1 MAPQPRSA
9 QLQIRVTPRE
19 KARLKRLARAAGMDL
34 SAYVLSRALP
44 PESERLAGLLEALRR
59 QGDRRFALAEFDE
72 VLSALSAADF
82 PLAVES
88 LDVTRLDSLTQNQ
101 VAAMVE
107 QAAAQ
112 RQAPPPAWTRDVVA
126 LERPWFATD
135 LKALRLHLLRAS
147 PVVFRRRNLFVD
159 AGIGSRV

>member
-1 MAPQPRSA
+1 MASSTRSA

-19 KARLKRLARAAGMDL
+19 KARLKRLARAAGLDL

-44 PESERLAGLLEALRR
+44 PESERLADLVEALRR

-72 VLSALSAADF
+72 VLSGLSAADF

-88 LDVTRLDSLTQNQ
+88 LDLTRLDSLTQNQ

-112 RQAPPPAWTRDVVA
+112 RKVSAPAWTRDVPP
-126 LERPWFATD
+126 LDRPWFATE
-135 LKALRLHLLRAS
+135 LKGLRFHLLRAS
-147 PVVFRRRNLFVD
+147 PVAFRRRNLFVD